1 MGNGGGG
8 DYGRW
13 RVRGWE
19 VRGVG
24 SRGGGKWSRWKVREA
39 GKRRWGGGSG
49 GGEVVGRCR
58 G

>member
-1 MGNGGGG
+1 M
-8 DYGRW
+8 
-13 RVRGWE
+13 
-19 VRGVG
+19 G

-49 GGEVVGRCR
+49 GGGGGGQVLGVVG